1 MRALVTGG
9 AGFIGSRL
17 VKKLSDAGHD
27 VISLDKTVDEKKFLE
42 QDYCCLDLSNYKHL
56 TKLSTIIEGVD
67 VVYHLAG
74 KKNLQES
81 FDRVLY
87 YHNANVV
94 ASLNLLELCVDRGV
108 KRFVFASSAS
118 VYSEPDEPLVTEE
131 SAAEPASPYGLQ
143 KLTVENYCKIYSR
156 KTDLD
161 TVSLRYFNLYGPDTN
176 QGVVGA
182 MLNKHKNKEKLT
194 IFGTGE
200 NSRDFIHV
208 DDIVDATIA
217 AGEHNLAHNG
227 EVYNVGFGEATSV
240 NDIALSICKDDKKIT
255 RLPAQQEVSCIYSSI
270 DKITKNLGW
279 KPKTHVLDW
288 LSSQ

>member
-27 VISLDKTVDEKKFLE
+27 VISIDRTIDEKKFLE
-42 QDYCCLDLSNYKHL
+42 QEYLCLDISNYKDL

-81 FDRVLY
+81 FDRIFY

-94 ASLNLLELCVDRGV
+94 TSLNLLQLCVDKGV
-108 KRFVFASSAS
+108 KRFVFASSAY

-182 MLNKHKNKEKLT
+182 MLNKDINKENINNFCT
-194 IFGTGE
+194 
-200 NSRDFIHV
+200 
-208 DDIVDATIA
+208 
-217 AGEHNLAHNG
+217 
-227 EVYNVGFGEATSV
+227 
-240 NDIALSICKDDKKIT
+240 
-255 RLPAQQEVSCIYSSI
+255 
-270 DKITKNLGW
+270 
-279 KPKTHVLDW
+279 
-288 LSSQ
+288 